1 MPRRFFRHGE
11 LPLVLLALVAERPR
25 HGYEIMSE
33 LARLFGPA
41 YRPSPGSVYP
51 AVEALEA
58 EGLIQGEVGDGKT
71 TYRITAA
78 GKQALGA
85 RGDALAALELR
96 TGTRLGAGDSIEAA
110 FASFKARLAPL
121 SGRVDPQA
129 VVVVLERAAGEIESL
144 NGLSTDKET
153 NHD

>member
-11 LPLVLLALVAERPR
+11 LPLVLLALVAEQPR

-33 LARLFGPA
+33 LARLFGPG

-58 EGLIQGEVGDGKT
+58 EGLIEGEVGDGRT
-71 TYRITAA
+71 TYRTTAA
-78 GKQALGA
+78 GEQALGA
-85 RGDALAALELR
+85 RGDALELR
-96 TGTRLGAGDSIEAA
+96 TGTRLGAGDSIYAA

-129 VVVVLERAAGEIESL
+129 VVLERAAGEIESL
-144 NGLSTDKET
+144 NGLSTNKET
-153 NHD
+153 KL